1 MDITREFLKNL
12 ITESV
17 DSDNRK
23 VLNEANLPESP
34 STEESM
40 LSELIAAWFVKDTM
54 NQEFQGTGPA
64 WNLEVK
70 RAGDMLAQG
79 LVDVGALKMV
89 IEVMNDVDENLH
101 VGGYAMQ
108 RES

>member
-34 STEESM
+34 STEETM

-54 NQEFQGTGPA
+54 NQELQGTGQA
-64 WNLEVK
+64 RALEVK
-70 RAGDMLAQG
+70 RAGDMLSQG
-79 LVDVGALKMV
+79 LIDAGALKMV
-89 IEVMNDVDENLH
+89 IELLNDVNKNLRD
-101 VGGYAMQ
+101 GDYAMQ